1 MNIAITAAAG
11 PAEDRPQDVQSCASE
26 DEFAAGLPRQSSSVL
41 TPGATGSDRARSGR
55 EVATGQLASS
65 GIAYSRVGAGRLA
78 GRHQRGHREGMRVPD
93 VSCPATVVTDVP
105 VLTAPEQINIST
117 AYGLRAALASAAHG
131 QATVIIDMTRTRSC
145 DTVGLHVL
153 VRAHKRALAA
163 GGELRLVIS
172 SPDVLRIFAVTGIDR
187 VIRHFASLQEALGQI
202 PADADQPP
210 RPSDAA

>member
-1 MNIAITAAAG
+1 M
-11 PAEDRPQDVQSCASE
+11 
-26 DEFAAGLPRQSSSVL
+26 
-41 TPGATGSDRARSGR
+41 
-55 EVATGQLASS
+55 
-65 GIAYSRVGAGRLA
+65 
-78 GRHQRGHREGMRVPD
+78 PD